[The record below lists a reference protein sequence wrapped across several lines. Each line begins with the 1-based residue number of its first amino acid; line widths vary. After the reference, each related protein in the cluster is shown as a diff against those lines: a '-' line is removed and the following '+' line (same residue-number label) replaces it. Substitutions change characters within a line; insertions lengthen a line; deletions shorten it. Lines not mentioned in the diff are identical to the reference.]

1 MRRCTRILL
10 SWACLLALTTSLQ
23 AQDQKKEKSASEQ
36 QKKPAAA
43 KPAEKPAADS
53 KVKTRDLVINLYNP
67 CGVAVQ
73 PDTGHVYISG
83 SGYQRILRFTPPKEN
98 QMPTIAE
105 VINGFP
111 KDVYGKGPKYEI
123 GPLGLVF
130 VSKNLLAVGG
140 GGNPDGKEV
149 LWFFDVSQIK
159 DQPIDTKAAK
169 HVAGPI
175 PKSEKT
181 NRGEGNFYALAYD
194 GKAIYITT
202 NGDDTKG
209 WIARCPINNGTPGK
223 LELFIATKPQVET
236 TDAPVGI
243 TLSPDGKLV
252 VGQAGEINVPEDS
265 LLCFYNIQTGKLEL
279 KLETPLYDIVALAYH
294 PKSKTLYALDFA
306 WMAPDKGGLFRL
318 DVTTGQQP
326 SLKVTKVLSLD
337 KPTAMAF
344 APDGTLYIT
353 LIGTAK
359 EGDKYKP
366 GKLIEVTGLE

>member
-1 MRRCTRILL
+1 MRRIVWLT
-10 SWACLLALTTSLQ
+10 STWCLLAVCVQ
-23 AQDQKKEKSASEQ
+23 WAWCQEKKQEKPQGQKTQ
-36 QKKPAAA
+36 PAATS
-43 KPAEKPAADS
+43 PA
-53 KVKTRDLVINLYNP
+53 VKSRTLVINMYNP

-73 PDTGHVYISG
+73 PDTGHVYIADSG
-83 SGYQRILRFTPPKEN
+83 NQRILRFVPPKSGQEAS
-98 QMPTIAE
+98 IAE

-149 LWFFDVSQIK
+149 LWFFDVGQIK
-159 DQPIDTKAAK
+159 GEPISTNQVKYK
-169 HVAGPI
+169 AGPI
-175 PKSEKT
+175 PKSEQT
-181 NRGEGNFYALAYD
+181 NRGEGNFYGLAFD
-194 GKAIYITT
+194 GKAVYVTT

-209 WIARCPINNGTPGK
+209 WVARCPVNNGTPGK

-243 TLSPDGKLV
+243 TVSPQGEIV
-252 VGQAGEINVPEDS
+252 VGQAGEINVPQDS
-265 LLCFYNIQTGKLEL
+265 LLCFYDAKTGKLKL

-294 PKSKTLYALDFA
+294 PKSKKLYALDFA
-306 WMAPDKGGLFRL
+306 WMAPDKGGLYRL
-318 DVTTGQQP
+318 EVQRGDKP
-326 SLKVTKVLSLD
+326 SLKATKVLELD

-359 EGDKYKP
+359 QGDKYKP
-366 GKLIEVTGLE
+366 GQLIDVTGDL